1 MSSQKNWRKQLQA
14 ERQAIGPELLAALRQ
29 ECGEQNVLLGEALSG
44 YTTYRIGGPAD
55 VLLTVDSRAS
65 LAAVQRLL
73 GERGTPMTILGGG
86 SNMLVQDGGI
96 RGVVLK
102 LGKEF
107 DYLNVQAGETHDEV
121 EIGAATSIGRLIK
134 TAKERG
140 WKNVAPIAGTPGSVG
155 GALRMNAGDRK
166 VWIGDFVV
174 DVTVCNKDGSEQTI
188 KREKIDYGYRQSK
201 FPSGSIIV
209 GGRLRFERG
218 DVAAVRAEIEAHIQK
233 RKDTQPL
240 NQPSGGSVFRNPDNG
255 HAGELIESAGLK
267 GVRLHDAQISDKH
280 ANFIVNLGA
289 ASSRDVLA
297 LIRTAKQKVFEETGV
312 KLEEEIRI
320 LGEPLE
326 EENHE

>member
-1 MSSQKNWRKQLQA
+1 MSLQKNWRKQLQS
-14 ERQAIGPELLAALRQ
+14 ERQAINAELLAALYQ
-29 ECGEQNVLLGEALSG
+29 ECGEQNVLLNEPLSS

-55 VLLTVDSRAS
+55 LLLTVDSRAS
-65 LAAVQRLL
+65 LANVQRLL
-73 GERGTPMTILGGG
+73 NERGIPVTILGGG
-86 SNMLVQDGGI
+86 SNILVQDGGI

-107 DYLNVQAGETHDEV
+107 DYLNIQTAETYDQVEV
-121 EIGAATSIGRLIK
+121 GAATSIGRLIK
-134 TAKERG
+134 AAKERG
-140 WKNVAPIAGTPGSVG
+140 WKNIAPIAGTPGTVG
-155 GALRMNAGDRK
+155 GALRMNAGDRQ
-166 VWIGDFVV
+166 VWLGDFVV

-201 FPSGSIIV
+201 FPSGSIII
-209 GGRLRFERG
+209 GGRLHFERG
-218 DVAAVRAEIEAHIQK
+218 DIATVRAQIEAHIQK

-280 ANFIVNLGA
+280 ANFIVNLGK
-289 ASSRDVLA
+289 ASSRDVLI
-297 LIRTAKQKVFEETGV
+297 LIRTIKQKVFEETGI

-326 EENHE
+326 AENQ